1 MKVRRMKKNAS
12 GRSWRISAIRLFFI
26 AFLGVISFKLFSI
39 QVLSAS
45 FYSALAD
52 GKHTLYEELVPERG
66 KILVKDFNDPT
77 EYPVATTTQKGFVY
91 AVPSK
96 IKDPTALGKSLAKIL
111 SLPGLDEDAQLELIS
126 SLEAVDRITDAK
138 EIKKVMLEARGV
150 TLPENP
156 DDIPA
161 LFDQELKDHP
171 NAVQALIA
179 RLSKKDDPYEPVA
192 HGVPQEQLELIEGL
206 GEEAIHYDLENARSY
221 PEPDFGGHT
230 LGFLGKDDNGKPK
243 GYYGIEGYFND
254 FLSGTVGTLYS
265 QVSRSGA
272 LLGVGGRQF
281 VPAVDGGDVV
291 LTIDRT
297 VQVKACAILKAAVD
311 NYQAKGGA
319 LVIMEPK
326 TGKIIAMCGFPDF
339 DPANY
344 GKVDDFSV
352 YNNPNI
358 FTPYEP
364 GSIIK
369 PLTMAAALDVGAVS
383 PESSFNDTGSVE
395 VDDVTIKNAND
406 KIFGTVSMIEVL
418 EQSINTGMVWVM
430 RHMGRDVLR
439 EYFTRYGFGALT
451 GVELKSES
459 TGTIA
464 PLNESAE
471 VYSATAAFGQ
481 GVTMTPLQIVAAFA
495 AMANGGT
502 YMKPQI
508 VSELRYADGTVDTIE
523 PEPERQVISAHTATT
538 IGAMLVSVVEY
549 GHGKKAGVPGYYI
562 AGKTGTA
569 QVAER
574 GKYSETAFNGS
585 FAGYGPVHDPKFAMI
600 VKIEEPKDV
609 LFAEATAAPVFG
621 KVAKFLLEYYGI
633 APERK
638 VE

>member
-1 MKVRRMKKNAS
+1 MKKNAS
-12 GRSWRISAIRLFFI
+12 GRSWRISAIRLFFL
-26 AFLGVISFKLFSI
+26 AFLGLIGFKLFSL
-39 QVLSAS
+39 QVLGAS
-45 FYSALAD
+45 FYNALAD
-52 GKHTLYEELVPERG
+52 GRHTLYEELVPERG
-66 KILVKDFNDPT
+66 RIFATDFNDPT

-91 AVPSK
+91 ADPRKV
-96 IKDPTALGKSLAKIL
+96 KDPVALGTSVAKIL
-111 SLPGLDEDAQLELIS
+111 SLPGLDEGAELDLIA
-126 SLEAVDRITDAK
+126 SLERADRITDAK
-138 EIKKVMLEARGV
+138 GVKKQILEKRGV
-150 TLPENP
+150 AVPENI
-156 DDIPA
+156 DEIPA
-161 LFDQELKDHP
+161 LFESEMRDHP

-192 HGVPQEQLELIEGL
+192 HGVSQEQLELLKGL
-206 GEEAIHYDLENARSY
+206 GEEALTYDLENARSY
-221 PEPDFGGHT
+221 PEPDFGGHV
-230 LGFLGKDDNGKPK
+230 LGFLGKDDNTKPK
-243 GYYGIEGYFND
+243 GYYGLEGFFND

-281 VPAVDGGDVV
+281 TPAVDGGDVL

-297 VQVKACAILKAAVD
+297 VQVKACAILKDAVEL
-311 NYQAKGGA
+311 YQAKGGA
-319 LVIMEPK
+319 LVILEPK
-326 TGKIIAMCGFPDF
+326 TGAVIAMCGFPDF

-352 YNNPNI
+352 YNNPAI

-383 PESSFNDTGSVE
+383 PESSFTDTGSVD

-430 RHMGRDVLR
+430 RHMGRDVLK

-451 GVELKSES
+451 GIELKSES

-464 PLNESAE
+464 PLNEPAE
-471 VYSATAAFGQ
+471 VYAATAAFGQ
-481 GVTMTPLQIVAAFA
+481 GVTMTPLQIVSAFA
-495 AMANGGT
+495 ALANGGT
-502 YMKPQI
+502 YMKPH
-508 VSELRYADGTVDTIE
+508 VVRELRHADGTIE
-523 PEPERQVISAHTATT
+523 QIHPEPVRQVISESTATT
-538 IGAMLVSVVEY
+538 ISAMLVSVVEY
-549 GHGKKAGVPGYYI
+549 GHGKKAGVPGYYV

-585 FAGYGPVHDPKFAMI
+585 FAGYAPAHNPKFAMI

-621 KVAKFLLEYYGI
+621 KIAKFLLEYYGV

-638 VE
+638 IE

>member
-1 MKVRRMKKNAS
+1 MKNNAS
-12 GRSWRISAIRLFFI
+12 GRNWRIGAIRLLFL
-26 AFLGVISFKLFSI
+26 AFLGVIGFKLFSI
-39 QVLSAS
+39 QVLGAS

-77 EYPVATTTQKGFVY
+77 EYPIATTTQKGFVY
-91 AVPSK
+91 SDPRKV
-96 IKDPTALGKSLAKIL
+96 KDPVLLGTSIAKIL
-111 SLPGLDEDAQLELIS
+111 SLPGLNEGDQLDLIR
-126 SLEAVDRITDAK
+126 SLEKADRITDAK
-138 EIKKVMLEARGV
+138 DVKKQILEARGV
-150 TLPENP
+150 TLPENV

-161 LFDQELKDHP
+161 LFDQEMKDHP

-192 HGVPQEQLELIEGL
+192 HAVPQSQLELIEGL
-206 GEEAIHYDLENARSY
+206 HDPAIFYDLENARSY
-221 PEPDFGGHT
+221 PEPDFGGHV
-230 LGFLGKDDNGKPK
+230 LGFLGKDDASKPK
-243 GYYGIEGYFND
+243 GYYGIEGFFND
-254 FLSGTVGTLYS
+254 FLSGTIGTLYS

-281 VPAVDGGDVV
+281 TPAVDGGDVL

-297 VQVKACAILKAAVD
+297 IQVKACAMLKTAVD
-311 NYQAKGGA
+311 DYQAKGGV

-326 TGKIIAMCGFPDF
+326 TGAIIAMCGFPDF
-339 DPANY
+339 DPINY
-344 GKVDDFSV
+344 GKVNDFSD
-352 YNNPNI
+352 YNNPAI

-369 PLTMAAALDVGAVS
+369 PLTMAAGIDVGAVTPDS
-383 PESSFNDTGSVE
+383 TFTDTGTVE
-395 VDDVTIKNAND
+395 VDDVTIHNANN
-406 KIFGTVSMIEVL
+406 KIFGLASMIDVL
-418 EQSINTGMVWVM
+418 DQSINTGMVWVM

-439 EYFTRYGFGALT
+439 EYFTRYGFGSLT
-451 GVELKSES
+451 GIELKSEA

-495 AMANGGT
+495 AIANGGT
-502 YMKPQI
+502 YMKPHI
-508 VSELRYADGTVDTIE
+508 VSELRYADGTVDKIE
-523 PEPERQVISAHTATT
+523 PEPVRQVVSAHTSTT
-538 IGAMLVSVVEY
+538 MGAMLISVVEY
-549 GHGKKAGVPGYYI
+549 GHGKRAGVPGYYI

-585 FAGYGPVHDPKFAMI
+585 FAGYGPVRDPKFAMI

-609 LFAEATAAPVFG
+609 LFAETTAAPVFG
-621 KVAKFLLEYYGI
+621 KIAKLLLEYYGV

-638 VE
+638 IE

>member
-1 MKVRRMKKNAS
+1 MKKYAS
-12 GRSWRISAIRLFFI
+12 GRSWRISAIRLFFL

-52 GKHTLYEELVPERG
+52 GKHSLYEELVPERG
-66 KILVKDFNDPT
+66 RILVNDFNDPT

-96 IKDPTALGKSLAKIL
+96 VKDPVTLGKSLAKIL
-111 SLPGLDEDAQLELIS
+111 SLPGLEEEAQLELIS
-126 SLEAVDRITDAK
+126 SLETVDRITDAK
-138 EIKKVMLEARGV
+138 EVKKQMLEARGV
-150 TLPENP
+150 ALPENL

-161 LFDQELKDHP
+161 LFDQELKDNP

-192 HGVPQEQLELIEGL
+192 HGVPHEQLELIEGL
-206 GEEAIHYDLENARSY
+206 KDEAIVYDLENSRSY
-221 PEPDFGGHT
+221 PEPGFGGHT
-230 LGFLGKDDNGKPK
+230 LGFLGKDDQDKPK
-243 GYYGIEGYFND
+243 GYYGVEGYFNE
-254 FLSGTVGTLYS
+254 FLSGSLGTLYS
-265 QVSRSGA
+265 QVSRSGTM
-272 LLGVGGRQF
+272 LGVGGRQF
-281 VPAVDGGDVV
+281 IPAVDGGDVV

-297 VQVKACAILKAAVD
+297 IQVRACSILQEAVATF
-311 NYQAKGGA
+311 QAKGGA

-326 TGKIIAMCGFPDF
+326 TGRVIAMCGFPDF

-344 GKVDDFSV
+344 GKVADFSH
-352 YNNPNI
+352 YNNPAI

-383 PESSFNDTGSVE
+383 PDSLFNDTGSVV
-395 VDDVTIKNAND
+395 VDGATIKNASD
-406 KIFGTVSMIEVL
+406 KVFGTVSMVEVL
-418 EQSINTGMVWVM
+418 EQSVNTGMVWVM
-430 RHMGRDVLR
+430 RQMGKDSLRD
-439 EYFTRYGFGALT
+439 YFTRYGFGAMT
-451 GVELKSES
+451 GIELKSES
-459 TGTIA
+459 TGTIDA
-464 PLNESAE
+464 LNQSAE

-481 GVTMTPLQIVAAFA
+481 GVTMTPLQMVTAFA
-495 AMANGGT
+495 ALANGGT

-508 VSELRYADGTVDTIE
+508 VRELRYADGTVDEIE
-523 PEPERQVISAHTATT
+523 PEPVRQVVSAQSATT
-538 IGAMLVSVVEY
+538 IGAMMVSVIER
-549 GHGKKAGVPGYYI
+549 GHGKRAGVPGYYI

-569 QVAER
+569 QVAAY

-585 FAGYGPVHDPKFAMI
+585 FAGYGPVNNPKFAMI

-621 KVAKFLLEYYGI
+621 KIAKFLLEYYGV

-638 VE
+638 IE

>member
-1 MKVRRMKKNAS
+1 M
-12 GRSWRISAIRLFFI
+12 RLFFL
-26 AFLGVISFKLFSI
+26 AFLGVISFKLFSL
-39 QVLSAS
+39 QVLGAS
-45 FYSALAD
+45 FYNALAD

-66 KILVKDFNDPT
+66 KVLVKDFDDPT

-91 AVPSK
+91 AVPK
-96 IKDPTALGKSLAKIL
+96 KVKDPVTLGTNLAKIL
-111 SLPGLDEDAQLELIS
+111 SLPGLDEGNQLDLIA
-126 SLEAVDRITDAK
+126 SLEKADRITDAK
-138 EIKKVMLEARGV
+138 DVKKTILEARGV
-150 TLPENP
+150 TLPENI

-161 LFDQELKDHP
+161 LFDQELKDNP

-192 HGVPQEQLELIEGL
+192 HGVSREQLELIEGL
-206 GEEAIHYDLENARSY
+206 HDNALAYDLENARSY

-230 LGFLGKDDNGKPK
+230 LGFLGKDDKGKPK
-243 GYYGIEGYFND
+243 GFYGIEGFFNE

-265 QVSRSGA
+265 QISRSGA

-281 VPAVDGGDVV
+281 TPAVDGGDVL
-291 LTIDRT
+291 LTVDRT
-297 VQVKACAILKAAVD
+297 IQVKACAMLKEAVD
-311 NYQAKGGA
+311 LYQAKGGV

-326 TGKIIAMCGFPDF
+326 TGAIIAMCGYPDF

-344 GKVDDFSV
+344 GKVEDFSD
-352 YNNPNI
+352 YNNPAI

-369 PLTMAAALDVGAVS
+369 PLTMAAALDVGAVT
-383 PESSFNDTGSVE
+383 PESSFTDTGSVD
-395 VDDVTIKNAND
+395 VDDVTIKNASD
-406 KIFGTVSMIEVL
+406 HIFGTVSMIEVL

-439 EYFTRYGFGALT
+439 EYFSRFGFGALT
-451 GVELKSES
+451 GIELKSES

-471 VYSATAAFGQ
+471 VYAATASFGQ
-481 GVTMTPLQIVAAFA
+481 GVTMTPLQIVAAFSA
-495 AMANGGT
+495 LANGGT
-502 YMKPQI
+502 YMKPHI
-508 VSELRYADGTVDTIE
+508 VNELRHADGTVEKIA
-523 PEPERQVISAHTATT
+523 PEPVRQVVSAHTATT
-538 IGAMLVSVVEY
+538 IGAMLVSVIEY
-549 GHGKKAGVPGYYI
+549 GHGKRAGVPGYYI

-574 GKYSETAFNGS
+574 GKYSVTAFNGS

-621 KVAKFLLEYYGI
+621 KIAKFLLEYYGV